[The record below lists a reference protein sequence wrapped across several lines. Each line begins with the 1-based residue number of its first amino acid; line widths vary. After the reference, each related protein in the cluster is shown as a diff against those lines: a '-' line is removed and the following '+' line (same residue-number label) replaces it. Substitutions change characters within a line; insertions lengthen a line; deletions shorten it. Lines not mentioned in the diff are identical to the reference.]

1 MRGQR
6 SKSTTAIGGNG
17 WGSFLSKFITKQA
30 AKSLAKSAAK
40 SVAKSAASGA
50 VSAGSEALT
59 KKIIG
64 GRQKPR
70 RHRVKASRVRRH
82 KRARHW

>member
-1 MRGQR
+1 MRSQQSNIRG
-6 SKSTTAIGGNG
+6 SG
-17 WGSFLSKFITKQA
+17 WGFFGRLITKQA

-40 SVAKSAASGA
+40 SLAKSAVSGA
-50 VSAGSEALT
+50 VSAGGEALT

-64 GRQKPR
+64 GRQRPR
-70 RHRVKASRVRRH
+70 RHRVKGCRVKRH

>member
-40 SVAKSAASGA
+40 SVAKSAANGA

-59 KKIIG
+59 KKNHW
-64 GRQKPR
+64 RTTETK
-70 RHRVKASRVRRH
+70 KASCKSV
-82 KRARHW
+82 